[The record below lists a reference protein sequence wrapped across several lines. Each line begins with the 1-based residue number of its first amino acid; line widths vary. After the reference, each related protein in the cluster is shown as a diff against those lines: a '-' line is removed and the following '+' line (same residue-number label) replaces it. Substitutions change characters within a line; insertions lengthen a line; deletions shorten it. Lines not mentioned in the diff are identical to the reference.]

1 MKMKK
6 KALLDALKAAKPL
19 TGHKT
24 NLAITGCVLI
34 DAEYQRLV
42 ATDLETGLF
51 YPLEIWDCKNGN
63 VFEKMAFQ
71 QKLLLKTVMQ
81 IEDETVEI
89 IFEDTDVSKPSQGLF
104 DGPLCANINEEYH
117 CMTMPAEDFP
127 SAPVVDWTDGV
138 HIGRLS
144 KDSMSFLLDCAQPPD
159 DARAHVSSVAFWK
172 KRATATDGCRLH
184 SINSMQYD
192 KTDPCMVPKHAV
204 SAAKKIGDA
213 NAIYVSQDG
222 THCRMEC
229 GDGVELITRTTEGDF
244 PEFADLIKGDALDKI
259 SLADK
264 SKLVKAIKKS
274 MVILSGTDNGVVLS
288 VDFAKNSLLLS
299 TTNPDI
305 GEFKIRQSVPL
316 TGCQQSGDSDKY
328 EVAVNPKL
336 LLSALKHVDT
346 KTIMMTDG
354 EHKPMLMTDGVK
366 TAAFMPMRT

>member
-127 SAPVVDWTDGV
+127 SAPVVDWTGEV
-138 HIGRLS
+138 HIGHLS
-144 KDSMSFLLDCAQPPD
+144 TDNMAFLLDCVQPHGD
-159 DARAHVSSVAFWK
+159 LRAFISSVAFWK
-172 KRATATDGCRLH
+172 KRATTTDGCRLH
-184 SINSMQYD
+184 STNSLGSYD
-192 KTDPCMVPKHAV
+192 ETDPCLVPKHTV
-204 SAAKKIGDA
+204 LTAKNIGDA
-213 NAIYVSQDG
+213 NAYVSQDG

-229 GDGVELITRTTEGDF
+229 GDGVELITRTMEGDF
-244 PEFADLIKGDALDKI
+244 PEFEHVIKGDALDEI

-264 SKLVKAIKKS
+264 SKLVKTIKKG
-274 MVILSGTDNGVVLS
+274 MVVASKAYNGVVLS

-299 TTNPDI
+299 STNPDI
-305 GEFKIRQSVPL
+305 GEFKTRQSIPL
-316 TGCQQSGDSDKY
+316 TGCQQSGDCDKY
-328 EVAVNPKL
+328 EIVVNPKF
-336 LLSALKHVDT
+336 LLSALKHVNT

-354 EHKPMLMTDGVK
+354 EYKPLLMTDGIK
-366 TAAFMPMRT
+366 TAAFMPLKT